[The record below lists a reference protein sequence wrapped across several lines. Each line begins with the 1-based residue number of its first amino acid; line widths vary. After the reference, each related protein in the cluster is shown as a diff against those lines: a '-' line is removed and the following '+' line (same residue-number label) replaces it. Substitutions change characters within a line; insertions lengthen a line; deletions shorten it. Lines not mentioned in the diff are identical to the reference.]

1 MPQDDKFDA
10 FKEIVNSRSHWKWY
24 DPEKR
29 IEDNLLREIIETA
42 QRAPSSFNT
51 QPSKVVL
58 VRDSEI
64 KLALAE
70 GMIGDSNKK
79 LVLTAD
85 TSAVFL
91 ADLEIV
97 SDIPKIQELW
107 RTTTAP
113 KDYIDHFLPMGVR
126 VSISIACFHYTMI
139 TLKIVVFFQYYNMFI
154 LFVNLSNETLIG
166 SIGWFRWIGKVYYK
180 TSSMGA
186 SFCLRF
192 I

>member
-58 VRDSEI
+58 VRDSEF

-126 VSISIACFHYTMI
+126 VSISIVCFHYTMI

>member
-1 MPQDDKFDA
+1 MTPEIKKRKKMSQDDKFDA
-10 FKEIVNSRSHWKWY
+10 FKEIVNARSHWKWY

-29 IEDNLLREIIETA
+29 IPDNLLREIIETA

-91 ADLEIV
+91 ADLEV
-97 SDIPKIQELW
+97 LKF
-107 RTTTAP
+107 
-113 KDYIDHFLPMGVR
+113 IDV
-126 VSISIACFHYTMI
+126 
-139 TLKIVVFFQYYNMFI
+139 
-154 LFVNLSNETLIG
+154 
-166 SIGWFRWIGKVYYK
+166 
-180 TSSMGA
+180 
-186 SFCLRF
+186 
-192 I
+192 